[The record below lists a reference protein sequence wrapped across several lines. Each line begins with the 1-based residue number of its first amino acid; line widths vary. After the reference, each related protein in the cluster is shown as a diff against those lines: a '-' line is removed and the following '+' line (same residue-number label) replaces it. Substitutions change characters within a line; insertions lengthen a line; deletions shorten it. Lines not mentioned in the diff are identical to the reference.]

1 MPNHRR
7 WMLHYLINFI
17 YPPRCAG
24 CDARMKLDAAVRIC
38 QSCIGRIERI
48 PEPICRVCGIP
59 LQPAAASRIF
69 DPGQVIPGEVQWN
82 PINQSGA
89 WEYDGAAASKCCTCA
104 QSPPY
109 FGQARAIARYRPGVA
124 EDGQVVP
131 SIIRR
136 HKYGRDQS
144 LSRALAQCLG
154 ETLPLHGNDYD
165 LVLPV
170 PLHRRRLRWRGFNQ
184 AALLGRAVARK
195 MGCRLDVTTLARI
208 RDTPPQTS
216 QDSSQRRQN
225 VRGAFAVR
233 RPARIANRR
242 LLLVDDVM
250 TTGATL
256 DECAR
261 TLLVAGAKRVDV
273 LTLARAV

>member
-1 MPNHRR
+1 
-7 WMLHYLINFI
+7 MLQYLINFV
-17 YPPRCAG
+17 YPPRCAA
-24 CDARMKLDAAVRIC
+24 CDDRMGLGTVARIC
-38 QSCIGRIERI
+38 QVCFGRIERI
-48 PEPICRVCGIP
+48 PEPICDVCGIP
-59 LQPAAASRIF
+59 LPPALLSPFF
-69 DPGQVIPGEVQWN
+69 DSGEVVQRD
-82 PINQSGA
+82 PQPDRINRPETCGY
-89 WEYDGAAASKCCTCA
+89 EGNVVHKCRTCA
-104 QSPPY
+104 ESPPY

-131 SIIRR
+131 SMIRR

-154 ETLPLHGNDYD
+154 ESLPLDGNDYD

-184 AALLGRAVARK
+184 AALLGRAVARR
-195 MGCRLDVTTLARI
+195 MGRPLDVVTLTRVH
-208 RDTPPQTS
+208 DTPPQTS

-225 VRGAFAVR
+225 VRGAFAVK
-233 RPARIANRR
+233 RPERISNRR

-261 TLLVAGAKRVDV
+261 TLLAAGAQRVDV

>member
-1 MPNHRR
+1 MSNHIR
-7 WMLHYLINFI
+7 WMLHYLINYL
-17 YPPRCAG
+17 YPPRCAA
-24 CDARMKLDAAVRIC
+24 CDARMRLDSVARIC
-38 QSCIGRIERI
+38 QLCIGQIERI
-48 PEPICRVCGIP
+48 PDPICRVCGIP
-59 LQPAAASRIF
+59 LQNASSRAVF
-69 DPGQVIPGEVQWN
+69 D
-82 PINQSGA
+82 QSGTCGYEGTA
-89 WEYDGAAASKCCTCA
+89 VDKCRSCA
-104 QSPPY
+104 ESPPY

-154 ETLPLHGNDYD
+154 ENLPVDGNDYD

-184 AALLGRAVARK
+184 AALLGLAVARK
-195 MGCRLDVTTLARI
+195 IGCPLDVATLTRI
-208 RDTPPQTS
+208 RDTPAQTS
-216 QDSSQRRQN
+216 QDSNQRRQN
-225 VRGAFAVR
+225 VRGVFAVR
-233 RPARIANRR
+233 RPERIATRR

-261 TLLVAGAKRVDV
+261 TLLAAGAQKVDV